1 MLLLRVNEV
10 NDLELAPTLLSQ
22 QCGGFVGAAGAPL
35 AVSLRLVKWPLS
47 ADCGRATSCKQM
59 NWDDGENC
67 RRRQPIRGS
76 ISVNLCYRELEPAVG
91 GGSVVVQDD
100 RTKWEGMAQ
109 VAE

>member
-59 NWDDGENC
+59 NWDDGELVGGVSLLL
-67 RRRQPIRGS
+67 RP
-76 ISVNLCYRELEPAVG
+76 YRERKRTIVDADSQSEAV
-91 GGSVVVQDD
+91 S
-100 RTKWEGMAQ
+100 R
-109 VAE
+109 